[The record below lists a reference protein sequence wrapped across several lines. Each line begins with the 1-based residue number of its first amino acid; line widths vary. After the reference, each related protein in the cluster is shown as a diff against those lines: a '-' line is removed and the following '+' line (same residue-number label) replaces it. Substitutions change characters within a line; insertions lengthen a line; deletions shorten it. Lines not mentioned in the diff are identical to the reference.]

1 MIRKT
6 ILIASS
12 ILLLFACKTS
22 QHQQE
27 TEIKK
32 AIGYVVLNESNCG
45 AELKVETEDKTHLL
59 FPENLEEHYKRDG
72 VRLRFLYHISNKKV
86 KYNCSNAEVIQ
97 LVEVTPI
104 RQ

>member
-6 ILIASS
+6 ILTTSS

-22 QHQQE
+22 QPQQE

-45 AELKVETEDKTHLL
+45 AELKIETEGQTLLL
-59 FPENLEEHYKRDG
+59 FPENLEEHFKRDG
-72 VRLRFLYHISNKKV
+72 VRLRFSYHSSSEKV
-86 KYNCSNAEVIQ
+86 KHNCSNAEVIK